1 MAKML
6 ASVSCVIMARRL
18 YSVIM
23 ATEAHNCPVGRR
35 KAQGEQVTREARRR
49 RRRRRVGAVRASRRT
64 RIVRRG
70 ELVRVAQLAL
80 VLEVVY
86 SARAHQV
93 GGHVDALATPA
104 AVGRDSQWS
113 VMRCSHARRAGS
125 GRAAVG
131 SGQGGQAH
139 PSCPASSKSKRET
152 VVVGQALDPVF
163 CGPQSCGPYVRMLF

>member
-1 MAKML
+1 M
-6 ASVSCVIMARRL
+6 R
-18 YSVIM
+18 
-23 ATEAHNCPVGRR
+23 
-35 KAQGEQVTREARRR
+35 
-49 RRRRRVGAVRASRRT
+49 AVRASRRT

-80 VLEVVY
+80 VLEVVD

-104 AVGRDSQWS
+104 AVGRGSQWS

-152 VVVGQALDPVF
+152 VVVGQLPGLGSLNCWSVDLPCPLVDIPCPSHLKRA
-163 CGPQSCGPYVRMLF
+163 PYVLALLQAHLRMPILWNVDYKNYILYIFWGLHIAN

>member
-1 MAKML
+1 
-6 ASVSCVIMARRL
+6 
-18 YSVIM
+18 
-23 ATEAHNCPVGRR
+23 
-35 KAQGEQVTREARRR
+35 
-49 RRRRRVGAVRASRRT
+49 VRASRRT

-80 VLEVVY
+80 VVEVVD

-104 AVGRDSQWS
+104 AVGRGSQWS

-152 VVVGQALDPVF
+152 VVSRILRQPLDPVF
-163 CGPQSCGPYVRMLF
+163 CGGDLILKFYLKYFTFGYEIKFKGKFHLLTQRAACV

>member
-1 MAKML
+1 MMAKATTVAKML

-23 ATEAHNCPVGRR
+23 ATEAHNCPVQAGARR
-35 KAQGEQVTREARRR
+35 KVSKSRARRAG
-49 RRRRRVGAVRASRRT
+49 GAGGGAWGRT

-80 VLEVVY
+80 VLEVVD

-93 GGHVDALATPA
+93 GGHADALATPA
-104 AVGRDSQWS
+104 AVGRGSQWS

-152 VVVGQALDPVF
+152 VVVGSRILRTS
-163 CGPQSCGPYVRMLF
+163 SCGPYVRMLF